1 MVVWLGWADRNYDRW
16 MIDVRWLQAVLDLPA
31 EQFDVAAQ
39 FWAAATNTTRGEV
52 HRDHDEFVHLLPPSG
67 AMHLELQRIEGGAS
81 AHLDLLVDN
90 IDAATKEAKRLGAT
104 LLSRPGHSVLTTPG
118 GVPFCIVPY
127 SGEAERAPLI
137 DAELPHAVDQ
147 ICLDIPHE
155 HFEVDI
161 DFWAALTGWEPNPA
175 RLPEFRSFAQ
185 PKELPLRV
193 LLQQL
198 GTDDEGVARAHIDVS
213 SGDHVTVLT
222 DRHESAGATV
232 LERLEYWTALNGP
245 AGMPYCLTSREPT
258 T

>member
-1 MVVWLGWADRNYDRW
+1 
-16 MIDVRWLQAVLDLPA
+16 MIDIRWLQAVLDLPA
-31 EQFDVAAQ
+31 DQFDVAAE
-39 FWAAATNTTRGEV
+39 FWASTTDTTRGEV
-52 HRDHDEFVHLLPPSG
+52 HPDHDEFVHLLPASG
-67 AMHLELQRIEGGAS
+67 AMHLELQRIDGAVPS
-81 AHLDLLVDN
+81 AHLDLLVDD
-90 IDAATKEAKRLGAT
+90 IDAATEEAERLGAT
-104 LLSRPGHSVLTTPG
+104 VVSRPGHCVLATPG

-127 SGEAERAPLI
+127 SGEADRAPVI
-137 DAELPHAVDQ
+137 DAKLPHAVDQ

-155 HFEVDI
+155 HFEADI

-198 GTDDEGVARAHIDVS
+198 GTEDEGVARAHIDVS
-213 SGDHVTVLT
+213 SGDHVAALT

-232 LERLEYWTALNGP
+232 LERFEYWTALNGP
-245 AGMPYCLTSREPT
+245 AGMPYCLTARAPT